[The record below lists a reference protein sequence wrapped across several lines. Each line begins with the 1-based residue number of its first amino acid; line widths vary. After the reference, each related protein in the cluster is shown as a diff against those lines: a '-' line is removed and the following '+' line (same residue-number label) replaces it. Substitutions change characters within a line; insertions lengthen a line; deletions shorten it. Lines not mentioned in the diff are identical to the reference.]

1 MKRED
6 FKKITDKHFKICEDI
21 IRENGRC
28 SRVLCCM
35 CPFNTINSI
44 NERGC
49 LTNGYASNMNSE
61 KIDNRVI
68 KSAKEFLKFRNGE
81 NMKKIKLSMHVF
93 GIKTKKIYLVSQRI
107 DDVLIGITPDGDKIA
122 FDENGFSLENK
133 ENKVVTSNL
142 SGVYNEY
149 IRGALYK
156 CDQEE
161 SGVFIRK
168 ECCSETYYCEEYTQ
182 EYFTTESI
190 FGVRDGY
197 DISVVIDLLNTC
209 DVGFKDFMELVSGL

>member
-1 MKRED
+1 MRRED
-6 FKKITDKHFKICEDI
+6 FKSITERHFEICDNFIKNRGVCKHTSCHE
-21 IRENGRC
+21 
-28 SRVLCCM
+28 
-35 CPFNTINSI
+35 CPFARRNSTKDINCSLSGYTDGTIFAD
-44 NERGC
+44 NEDED
-49 LTNGYASNMNSE
+49 L
-61 KIDNRVI
+61 V
-68 KSAKEFLKFRNGE
+68 KSAKEFLKFKE
-81 NMKKIKLSMHVF
+81 DNMEKIKLSMHVF
-93 GIKTKKIYLVSQRI
+93 GIETKKIYLVSQRI

-133 ENKVVTSNL
+133 EKKVVTSNL
-142 SGVYNEY
+142 SGVYKEY

-168 ECCSETYYCEEYTQ
+168 ECYSEVYYCEEYTQ

-197 DISVVIDLLNTC
+197 DIGVVIDLLNTC
-209 DVGFKDFMELVSGL
+209 DVGFRDFMELVSEL